1 MTKPRNALFA
11 ASSIVMAV
19 ALTGCALGGGSTKR
33 FGGMVENSNIGVAM
47 RAHLALQQGD
57 VAGAIALAEK
67 AVEKSP
73 TDAAFRTLLGNA
85 YLAGGRF
92 RSAEAAF
99 ADALAMYPDQ
109 TGVPLKL
116 VLTQVAQGKADAAA
130 QTLDTYA
137 QVISPAD
144 AGLAMALAGRPG
156 AAIEMLDVAARG
168 AGADA
173 RVRQNLALAHAIAG
187 DWARARQVAA
197 QDLAGDQLEVRMS
210 EWAAFARPG
219 TAPASQVASLIGV
232 KAPSSV
238 DAGMPV
244 RLARK
249 VETKNDDILFA
260 EAAPVPQAPVP
271 AASEPVAVAAARVE
285 EAAPVAYA
293 EAEAPAPVAVAQ
305 ADLPAPV
312 AAPAPDV
319 VAMVDSLRAERI
331 KPNGSLP
338 KVAELRRA
346 AAKRFGASKAVVQ
359 LGAYSTPSGLKA
371 GWETLSRRH
380 GGLSAYVPAS
390 ARFNDAR
397 GSVYRLSLKGFASDG
412 EARALCMKLK
422 ASGATCFVRNAAG
435 DAPVRFASK

>member
-1 MTKPRNALFA
+1 MTKPRTALLA
-11 ASSIVMAV
+11 ASSIVMAA
-19 ALTGCALGGGSTKR
+19 ALTGCALSGQPKR
-33 FGGMVENSNIGVAM
+33 IGGMAENSNIGVAM
-47 RAHLALQQGD
+47 RAHVALQQGD
-57 VAGAIALAEK
+57 VAGAISLAER

-85 YLAGGRF
+85 YLAGGRY

-99 ADALAMYPDQ
+99 ADALAMYPNQ
-109 TGVPLKL
+109 AGVPLKL

-130 QTLDTYA
+130 QTLDTYV

-168 AGADA
+168 VEADA

-187 DWARARQVAA
+187 DWARAREVAA
-197 QDLAGDQLEVRMS
+197 QDLSGDQLEKRIS
-210 EWAAFARPG
+210 EWASFARPG
-219 TAPASQVASLIGV
+219 TAAASQVASLIGV
-232 KAPSSV
+232 NAPV
-238 DAGMPV
+238 TTDAGMPV
-244 RLARK
+244 RLALKAPSKGEAIRV
-249 VETKNDDILFA
+249 VEVA
-260 EAAPVPQAPVP
+260 SAPEAPVL
-271 AASEPVAVAAARVE
+271 AAAE
-285 EAAPVAYA
+285 
-293 EAEAPAPVAVAQ
+293 PAPVAVEPAQGVETAPVAFAQ
-305 ADLPAPV
+305 AEVPAPV

-319 VAMVDSLRAERI
+319 VAMVDSLRSERI

-359 LGAYSTPSGLKA
+359 LGAYTTQAGLKA
-371 GWETLSRRH
+371 GWETISRRH
-380 GGLSAYVPAS
+380 GGLTSYVPAS

-412 EARALCMKLK
+412 EARQLCMKLK
-422 ASGATCFVRNAAG
+422 AKGATCFVRNVAG
-435 DAPVRFASK
+435 DAPVRFASR

>member
-1 MTKPRNALFA
+1 MTKPQTALLA

-19 ALTGCALGGGSTKR
+19 ALTGCALGGQPKR
-33 FGGMVENSNIGVAM
+33 FGGLAENSNIGVAM
-47 RAHLALQQGD
+47 RAHVALQQGD
-57 VAGAIALAEK
+57 VAGAISLAER

-99 ADALAMYPDQ
+99 ADALAMYPNQ
-109 TGVPLKL
+109 AGVPLKL
-116 VLTQVAQGKADAAA
+116 VLTQVAQGRADAAA

-168 AGADA
+168 VEADA

-187 DWARARQVAA
+187 DWARAREVAA
-197 QDLAGDQLEVRMS
+197 QDLSGDQLEQRIS
-210 EWAAFARPG
+210 EWASFARPG
-219 TAPASQVASLIGV
+219 TAAASQVASLIGV
-232 KAPSSV
+232 NAAV
-238 DAGMPV
+238 TADAGMPV
-244 RLARK
+244 RLALKAPSKGETIRL
-249 VETKNDDILFA
+249 VEATPA
-260 EAAPVPQAPVP
+260 PEAPVLAAAEP
-271 AASEPVAVAAARVE
+271 APVAVDPAPTVGT
-285 EAAPVAYA
+285 APVAYA
-293 EAEAPAPVAVAQ
+293 EAEV
-305 ADLPAPV
+305 PAPV

-338 KVAELRRA
+338 KVAEIRRA

-359 LGAYSTPSGLKA
+359 LGAYATQAGVKA
-371 GWETLSRRH
+371 GWETISRRH
-380 GGLSAYVPAS
+380 GGLTSYVPAS

-412 EARALCMKLK
+412 EARQLCMKLK
-422 ASGATCFVRNAAG
+422 AKGATCFVRDGAG
-435 DAPVRFASK
+435 DAPVRFASR